1 MPRAENILLSAFLI
15 FKHKGAFFMKV
26 MEFSEN
32 TKVDCVVPEWAEFM
46 DKGDHISYMP
56 SFKGGEF
63 LGLFD
68 ESICTAPENQPPFDS
83 MTCYLFDPTKH
94 GRGRNGKYP
103 LLIFIHG
110 ATNALDG
117 RKCIGHSGGEMFDS
131 PDYQDRMGGAFILVP
146 LANERRDENGMLADS
161 WDVGYIPLVKKA
173 ADDVIAEYGD
183 NISGV
188 FVIGGSSGG
197 FMSWAMAETYPDF
210 FTGAMPV
217 SADYVPSA
225 NALDELCRNNVKVFF
240 AVGKHDE
247 FGSYS
252 ERLVSRLSELESYD
266 NINCWFPEW
275 VRNGDG
281 GIASLYF
288 GIEMG
293 QHCIITQVQADLM
306 YDDAS
311 PYCEALPHGVT
322 GWVKELVSG

>member
-46 DKGDHISYMP
+46 DKDDHISYMP

-68 ESICTAPENQPPFDS
+68 ERICTAPENQPPFDS

-94 GRGRNGKYP
+94 GRDRNGKYP

-117 RKCIGHSGGEMFDS
+117 RKCVSHSGGEMFAS

-161 WDVGYIPLVKKA
+161 WDV
-173 ADDVIAEYGD
+173 
-183 NISGV
+183 
-188 FVIGGSSGG
+188 
-197 FMSWAMAETYPDF
+197 
-210 FTGAMPV
+210 
-217 SADYVPSA
+217 
-225 NALDELCRNNVKVFF
+225 
-240 AVGKHDE
+240 
-247 FGSYS
+247 
-252 ERLVSRLSELESYD
+252 
-266 NINCWFPEW
+266 
-275 VRNGDG
+275 

-322 GWVKELVSG
+322 GWVKELVSGVLKCGQ